1 MVLAP
6 IELIFLWGN
15 RPPPMNDYISG
26 HIISTMIRVGKD
38 KLGSKEKIH
47 SIYFLYFFLMKKFYW
62 STIALQSLFSL
73 DSCHLFSRWS
83 WPLGCRARMEADH
96 CIQSHSVPWWTAWG
110 IAALAARSRWSAV
123 GGAAKGVPR
132 RAAILRLDQL
142 SKRRMGQARARGWIS
157 RAVCLEKSEW
167 F

>member
-1 MVLAP
+1 M
-6 IELIFLWGN
+6 
-15 RPPPMNDYISG
+15 
-26 HIISTMIRVGKD
+26 
-38 KLGSKEKIH
+38 
-47 SIYFLYFFLMKKFYW
+47 
-62 STIALQSLFSL
+62 
-73 DSCHLFSRWS
+73 
-83 WPLGCRARMEADH
+83 
-96 CIQSHSVPWWTAWG
+96 
-110 IAALAARSRWSAV
+110 